1 MSKIDFKSV
10 LNAEQYEV
18 VTAGHGPLL
27 VLAAAGTGKTHTLV
41 HRVAYLLEKGMKQE
55 RILLLTFTNKAA
67 REMLDRVNDIVGR
80 DVGGL
85 WGGTFHH
92 LANRILRK
100 HARKIGYN
108 SNYTIIDSADS
119 KTLMGQCIRDLG
131 FKPKEFPKPQVLMS
145 VFGLAVNMET
155 PVEEHIF
162 LKFNDSE
169 HSVDDVIS
177 VYDEYEKRKQNM
189 MAMDFD
195 DILKNCLK
203 LLRDEPDVAAKYQAQ
218 FDYVLVDE
226 YQDTN
231 TIQGHIIDLLVKG
244 HNNLMVVGDDFQ
256 SIYSWRGA
264 NFRNIMSFLDR
275 YEGAQKYMLETNYRS
290 VPEVLEVAN
299 ACIAANVDQFKK
311 VLRSTRESYRKPTV
325 VNVRTGDAQAKYI
338 CQYINTMKR
347 EGYRYSDMSILYRSH
362 YHSMELQFEFLRQNI
377 PFLITSGIRFFEQVH
392 IKDVC
397 AFLRIILNPGDE
409 LSFARLLMMF
419 PGVGPKSASG
429 VWRRLG
435 ASFDVFQKSDREN
448 LLLLLKPSAKKHW
461 EDIDKVFDS
470 LSTSDN
476 IDGVQLVNDYVDAFY
491 KKYAED
497 QFDNADQRLDGI
509 TEIAKY
515 IKQYDSLSSFMN
527 EVALL
532 TSLDEEQQM
541 GVEDDVV
548 RLGTI
553 HQAKGLEWP
562 VVIIPWLAEGMF
574 PSRKSIDEESLEK
587 IEEERRLFY
596 VAVTRAKDE
605 LCMCVPQISRAKTG
619 GYVPCNPSRFIKEV
633 PLEMVRRERP
643 LIF

>member
-1 MSKIDFKSV
+1 MNKIDFKAV
-10 LNAEQYEV
+10 LNDEQYAV
-18 VTAGHGPLL
+18 VTSGSGPLL

-41 HRVAYLLEKGMKQE
+41 HRVAYLLEHGMKPE

-67 REMLDRVNDIVGR
+67 REMLDRVNNLIGM
-80 DVGGL
+80 DVYGL

-100 HARKIGYN
+100 HAKLVGFKQ
-108 SNYTIIDSADS
+108 NYTIMDSADS
-119 KTLMGQCIRDLG
+119 KTLMTQCIRDLG
-131 FKPKEFPKPQVLMS
+131 FKPKEFPKPQVLLS
-145 VFGLAVNMET
+145 VFGLAVNMEL
-155 PVEEHIF
+155 PVEEQIF
-162 LKFNDSE
+162 LKFDDGE
-169 HSVDDVIS
+169 HNVDDIIR
-177 VYDEYEKRKQNM
+177 VYDEYENRKQNM
-189 MAMDFD
+189 MSMDFD
-195 DILKNCLK
+195 DILKNCLE
-203 LLRDEPDVAAKYQAQ
+203 LLREHPHIAEKYQAK

-231 TIQGHIIDLLVKG
+231 SIQGNIVDILVKG

-275 YEGAQKYMLETNYRS
+275 YEGAEKFMLETNYRS
-290 VPEVLEVAN
+290 VPEILDVAN
-299 ACIAANVDQFKK
+299 ACIAGNVNQFKK
-311 VLRSTRESYRKPTV
+311 VLRSTRETYKKPSLVT
-325 VNVRTGDAQAKYI
+325 VRTGAAQAKYI
-338 CQYINTMKR
+338 CQYIMNMKR
-347 EGYRYSDMSILYRSH
+347 EGYKYSDMSILYRAH
-362 YHSMELQFEFLRQNI
+362 FHSMELEFALVRQHI
-377 PFLITSGIRFFEQVH
+377 PFLVTSGIRFFEQAH

-397 AFLRIILNPGDE
+397 ALLRMILNPGDE
-409 LSFARLLMMF
+409 LSFSRLLMMF

-429 VWRRLG
+429 LWRRLG
-435 ASFDVFQKSDREN
+435 ASFDVFDKNDRGN
-448 LLLLLKPSAKKHW
+448 LLLLLKPAAKEHWKH
-461 EDIDKVFDS
+461 IDKIFDS
-470 LSTSDN
+470 ISSDS
-476 IDGVQLVNDYVDAFY
+476 IDGVFILNEYVDTFY
-491 KKYAED
+491 DKYAKD
-497 QFDNADQRLDGI
+497 QFDNADDRLHDI
-509 TEIAKY
+509 TAIAGY

-541 GVEDDVV
+541 GVDQDVV

-596 VAVTRAKDE
+596 VAVTRAEDE
-605 LCMCVPQISRAKTG
+605 LCMCVPQINRARTG
-619 GYVPCNPSRFIKEV
+619 GYVPCNPSRFVKEI
-633 PLEMVRRERP
+633 PLTLVRSERP

>member
-1 MSKIDFKSV
+1 MNKIDFKSV
-10 LNAEQYEV
+10 LNDEQYNV
-18 VTAGHGPLL
+18 VTSGHGPLL

-41 HRVAYLLEKGMKQE
+41 HRVAYLLEQGMKPE

-67 REMLDRVNDIVGR
+67 KEMLDRVNLLVGQDIYGM
-80 DVGGL
+80 

-100 HARKIGYN
+100 HAQRVGFN
-108 SNYTIIDSADS
+108 QNYTIMDSADS
-119 KTLMGQCIRDLG
+119 KTLMTQCIRDLG
-131 FKPKEFPKPQVLMS
+131 FKAKEFPKAQVLLS
-145 VFGLAVNMET
+145 VFGLAVNMEL
-155 PVEEHIF
+155 PVEEQIF
-162 LKFNDSE
+162 LRFNDGE
-169 HSVDDVIS
+169 HNVDDIIR
-177 VYDEYEKRKQNM
+177 VYDEYENRKLNM
-189 MAMDFD
+189 MSMDFD
-195 DILKNCLK
+195 DILKKCLE
-203 LLRDEPDVAAKYQAQ
+203 LLREHPDVAERYQAQ

-231 TIQGHIIDLLVKG
+231 SIQANIVDLLVKG

-264 NFRNIMSFLDR
+264 NFENIMSFLDR
-275 YEGAQKYMLETNYRS
+275 YENAEKFMLETNYRS
-290 VPEVLEVAN
+290 VPEILDVAN
-299 ACIAANVDQFKK
+299 ACIEGNIHQFKK
-311 VLRSTRESYRKPTV
+311 VLRSTRESYIKPSV
-325 VNVRTGDAQAKYI
+325 VTVRTGDAQAKYI
-338 CQYINTMKR
+338 CQYIMNKKH
-347 EGYRYSDMSILYRSH
+347 EGYKYSDMSILYRSH
-362 YHSMELQFEFLRQNI
+362 FHSMELEFALVRQKI
-377 PFLITSGIRFFEQVH
+377 PFIVTSGIRFFEQAH

-397 AFLRIILNPGDE
+397 AFLRLILNPGDE
-409 LSFARLLMMF
+409 LSFARLMMMF

-435 ASFDVFQKSDREN
+435 ASFDVFSKSDREN
-448 LLLLLKPSAKKHW
+448 LLLLLKPVAKEHW
-461 EDIDKVFDS
+461 KDIDKIFDS
-470 LSTSDN
+470 ISSDN
-476 IDGVQLVNDYVDAFY
+476 IDGVFIVNEYVDVFY
-491 KKYAED
+491 DKYAKD
-497 QFDNADQRLDGI
+497 QFDNADKRMEDI
-509 TEIAKY
+509 TAIAGY

-541 GVEDDVV
+541 GVDQDVV

-596 VAVTRAKDE
+596 VAVTRAEDE
-605 LCMCVPQISRAKTG
+605 LCMCVPQISRARTG
-619 GYVPCNPSRFIKEV
+619 GYIPCNPSRFVKEV
-633 PLEMVRRERP
+633 PLALVRSERP

>member
-1 MSKIDFKSV
+1 MNKIDFRAV
-10 LNAEQYEV
+10 LNDEQYAV
-18 VTAGHGPLL
+18 VTSGNGPLL

-41 HRVAYLLEKGMKQE
+41 HRVAYLLEHGMKPE

-67 REMLDRVNDIVGR
+67 REMLDRVNTIVGQ
-80 DVGGL
+80 DTYGM

-100 HARKIGYN
+100 HAKRVGFKQ
-108 SNYTIIDSADS
+108 NYTILDSADS

-131 FKPKEFPKPQVLMS
+131 FKLKEFPKPQVLLG
-145 VFGLAVNMET
+145 VFGLAVNMEV
-155 PVEEHIF
+155 PVDEQIY
-162 LKFNDSE
+162 LKFDDGE
-169 HSVDDVIS
+169 HNVDDIIK
-177 VYDEYEKRKQNM
+177 VYDEYENRKRNM
-189 MAMDFD
+189 MSMDFD
-195 DILKNCLK
+195 DILKNCLE
-203 LLRDEPDVAAKYQAQ
+203 LLRDNPDIAAKYQAH

-231 TIQGHIIDLLVKG
+231 SIQGNIVDILVKD

-275 YEGAQKYMLETNYRS
+275 YQGAEKFMLETNYRS
-290 VPEVLEVAN
+290 VPEILDVAN
-299 ACIAANVDQFKK
+299 ACIAANVNQFKK
-311 VLRSTRESYRKPTV
+311 VLRSTRESYKKPSV
-325 VNVRTGDAQAKYI
+325 VTVRTGDAQAKYI
-338 CQYINTMKR
+338 CQYIKNMKR
-347 EGYRYSDMSILYRSH
+347 EGYKYADMSILYRAH
-362 YHSMELQFEFLRQNI
+362 FHSMELEFAFVRQHI
-377 PFLITSGIRFFEQVH
+377 PFVVTSGIRFFEQAH

-419 PGVGPKSASG
+419 QGVGPKSASG
-429 VWRRLG
+429 LWRRLG
-435 ASFDVFQKSDREN
+435 ASFDVSSKSDRES
-448 LLLLLKPSAKKHW
+448 LLLLLKPAAKEHW
-461 EDIDKVFDS
+461 KNIDKIFDS
-470 LSTSDN
+470 IATDN
-476 IDGVQLVNDYVDAFY
+476 IDGVFLVNEYVDRFY
-491 KKYAED
+491 DKYAKD
-497 QFDNADQRLDGI
+497 QFDNADKRMDDI
-509 TEIAKY
+509 TAIAGY

-541 GVEDDVV
+541 GVEQDVV

-574 PSRKSIDEESLEK
+574 PSRKTIEEENLEK

-596 VAVTRAKDE
+596 VAVTRARDE
-605 LCMCVPQISRAKTG
+605 LCMCVPQINRARTG
-619 GYVPCNPSRFIKEV
+619 GFIPCAPSRFIKE
-633 PLEMVRRERP
+633 LEAKLVRAERP